1 MYNQWLNNVLSK
13 LDQKCSTVT
22 TEESDP
28 PFPDSCSPPPS
39 LSERSLT
46 AQTCLSHQSKVD
58 PNQSL
63 GSKIP
68 GQPEHISSHQAVNKD
83 LLQKGLTI
91 MQLAIIEPQ
100 EQTSAALY
108 EIALNKFI
116 CAQQGKMISVNPV
129 KLGVDT
135 PSRKNPLWSS
145 QLTTQQQI
153 PSPSDKE
160 HQGVYEKTIWSQLL
174 SVLLELS
181 TLIMMVIHKTP
192 LPGILSTMLLLCY
205 RQLLFLETKYHI
217 INFAVKQ
224 LGCLLYWIFDLCQH
238 YNLPR
243 YVAQIVYI
251 IAMTIVHTGKTCLET
266 E

>member
-1 MYNQWLNNVLSK
+1 
-13 LDQKCSTVT
+13 
-22 TEESDP
+22 
-28 PFPDSCSPPPS
+28 
-39 LSERSLT
+39 LT
-46 AQTCLSHQSKVD
+46 AETCFSHQSKVD
-58 PNQSL
+58 RNQSL
-63 GSKIP
+63 GSKIH
-68 GQPEHISSHQAVNKD
+68 GQQEHVSSHQAVNKD

-116 CAQQGKMISVNPV
+116 CAQQGKMISVNPI
-129 KLGVDT
+129 KLGNPIHHVLSFHSPFSLSFSGVDT

-174 SVLLELS
+174 SVFLELS

-192 LPGILSTMLLLCY
+192 LPG
-205 RQLLFLETKYHI
+205 KP
-217 INFAVKQ
+217 VK
-224 LGCLLYWIFDLCQH
+224 
-238 YNLPR
+238 R
-243 YVAQIVYI
+243 
-251 IAMTIVHTGKTCLET
+251 
-266 E
+266 